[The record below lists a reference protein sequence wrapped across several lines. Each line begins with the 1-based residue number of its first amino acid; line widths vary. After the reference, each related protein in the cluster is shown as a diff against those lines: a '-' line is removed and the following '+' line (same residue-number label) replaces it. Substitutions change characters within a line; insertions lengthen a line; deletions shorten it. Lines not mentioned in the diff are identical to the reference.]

1 MNRAARAV
9 ARAGSGAGRGGCT
22 VRALDAAPHLAQT
35 SMRAM
40 LRIEKGGSLAKLIV
54 LVAVFAAAWWL
65 LKRYVRSLRK
75 DAPSAAVTED
85 MVRCAHC
92 GVHLPRSES
101 LARDGRQYCS
111 EEHSR
116 RGG

>member
-1 MNRAARAV
+1 M
-9 ARAGSGAGRGGCT
+9 
-22 VRALDAAPHLAQT
+22 
-35 SMRAM
+35 
-40 LRIEKGGSLAKLIV
+40 

-65 LKRYVRSLRK
+65 LKRYVRSLHQ
-75 DAPSAAVTED
+75 DAPPPPAVAED

-101 LARDGRQYCS
+101 LALDGKLFCS

-116 RGG
+116 LER